1 MHSLHQATIVFLF
14 LKDLKEK
21 KKREEKK
28 QKRKMSKGN
37 DLFG

>member
-14 LKDLKEK
+14 LKDLKK
-21 KKREEKK
+21 KKKIRKK
-28 QKRKMSKGN
+28 QERKTSEGN